1 MAAQAVTRPLTFD
14 DCVGADIEK
23 YRAVLAPALALG
35 GSHRFE
41 DVVKEVIQHT
51 MQFWSYEKSCVIS
64 QISHAPLYTAC
75 HIFLGAGELSGIEAI
90 APVVEAWARE
100 QGCTRMQFIGRP
112 GWDRTFLNRQGWTT
126 TAICMEK
133 SI

>member
-1 MAAQAVTRPLTFD
+1 MRILTFD

-23 YRAVLAPALALG
+23 FREILAPALKLG
-35 GSHRFE
+35 ETHRFE
-41 DVVKEVIQHT
+41 DVLAEVAAHT
-51 MQFWSYEKSCVIS
+51 MQFWSFEKSCVIS
-64 QISHAPLYTAC
+64 QICHTPLATVC

-90 APVVEAWARE
+90 APVVEQWARE

-112 GWDRTFLNRQGWTT
+112 GWDRTFLNRSGWTT